1 MGACNVDTNAM
12 NVPPLST
19 PPARAD
25 WLDVMLADEGAE
37 HRADY
42 IADDGFT
49 AQVMQKLPAPVV
61 VPAWRRPVVIA
72 LWLVAATVIA
82 TMLPATAFEVA
93 REVVRLFAAKP
104 FSLSTLGFG
113 IVAIGIATWTATAVA
128 LRRD

>member
-1 MGACNVDTNAM
+1 MGARDIDTNAM
-12 NVPPLST
+12 NASPT
-19 PPARAD
+19 TTAQTHAD
-25 WLDVMLADEGAE
+25 WLDVVLADDGAG

-42 IADDGFT
+42 IGDDGFT
-49 AQVMQKLPAPVV
+49 AQVMRKLPAPVT

-72 LWLVAATVIA
+72 LWLVAAAVIA
-82 TMLPATAFEVA
+82 TMLPSTAFEVV

-113 IVAIGIATWTATAVA
+113 IVAVGVAVWTATAVA